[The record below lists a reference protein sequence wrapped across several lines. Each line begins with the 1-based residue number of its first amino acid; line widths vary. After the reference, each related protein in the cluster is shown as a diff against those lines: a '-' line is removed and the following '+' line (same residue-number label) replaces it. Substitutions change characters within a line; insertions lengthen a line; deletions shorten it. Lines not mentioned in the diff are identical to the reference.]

1 MAVTQKTPGQE
12 NGEPSYPNPVAP
24 AARVPAVRPPPSP
37 WRKRR
42 GWLWVA
48 AGALGL
54 VLAGF
59 AFTQFW
65 MSRSTPVS
73 VEVAALAP
81 VTRVLAVN
89 GRIAAVHSV
98 VVRTHVDGSVVAL
111 PVAEGDTVE
120 AGQILAQI
128 DAQAQSA
135 VVRQAMAALDAA
147 VIARD
152 EARETYDRA
161 LALGGNIA
169 RSVLDTRVRAL
180 QSAERDVARLTAVLE
195 QAQVALRD
203 HTIRA
208 PIDGTILVLDAEV
221 GQIADQA
228 TPLLT
233 LADMSDLIVEA
244 DVDEAYAT
252 QIAVGQSAV
261 LRLAGETD
269 PRDGEVDFVSRQV
282 DAATGGLAVRIGFAD
297 PVDAPIGLTVA
308 ANIIVDQLEAA
319 LTVPRT
325 ALHSDG
331 GATGVFVVADGA
343 ARFQPVTVVDWPAA
357 RLIVKSGLSE
367 GDVVVTEATGI
378 AEGQALVVDGP

>member
-1 MAVTQKTPGQE
+1 
-12 NGEPSYPNPVAP
+12 
-24 AARVPAVRPPPSP
+24 
-37 WRKRR
+37 
-42 GWLWVA
+42 
-48 AGALGL
+48 
-54 VLAGF
+54 
-59 AFTQFW
+59 

-73 VEVAALAP
+73 VEVAARAP

-89 GRIAAVHSV
+89 GRIAAVRSV
-98 VVRTHVDGSVVAL
+98 MVRTRVGGSVVAL

-120 AGQILAQI
+120 AGQVLAQI

-135 VVRQAMAALDAA
+135 AVRQAMAALDAA

-208 PIDGTILVLDAEV
+208 PIDGTILVLDAEI

-228 TPLLT
+228 KPLLT

-367 GDVVVTEATGI
+367 GDVVVTEAAGI